1 MSSVIARDITVTLDG
16 RNVVD
21 GVDLTVAPGTWH
33 SIVGPNGAGKT
44 SLVETV
50 AGVRRPSSGT
60 VSVLGHNIHRLR
72 EQNRARQ
79 LAFVPQHPVVP
90 TGMSVA
96 DYVGLGRTAHR
107 GALRPAGDDDRAIV
121 SGVLERLDITSFAH
135 RDVASL
141 SGGER
146 QRVVLAR
153 ALAQHTL
160 VLVLDEP
167 ITGLDLRH
175 QIDLLSI
182 VRREVDECGLAV
194 VATLHDL
201 TLAAQFADE
210 MSLLDRGRVVATGQP
225 SEVVRSPQLAQSYGV
240 DLHVVEVAGADVVV
254 PSPMRERS
262 ASPVS

>member
-1 MSSVIARDITVTLDG
+1 MSSVVASSVTVAIDG
-16 RNVVD
+16 HPVVN

-50 AGVRRPSSGT
+50 AGVRRPSSGS
-60 VSVLGHNIHRLR
+60 VSVLGHDIHRLR
-72 EQNRARQ
+72 EQARARQ
-79 LAFVPQHPVVP
+79 VAFVPQHPIVP
-90 TGMSVA
+90 SGMSVA

-121 SGVLERLDITSFAH
+121 SGVLDRLDITTFAH

-146 QRVVLAR
+146 QRVILAR

-160 VLVLDEP
+160 VLVMDEP

-201 TLAAQFADE
+201 TLAAQFADQ
-210 MSLLDRGRVVATGQP
+210 MSLLDSGRIVASGRP
-225 SEVVRSPQLAQSYGV
+225 ADVLRSPQLTSSYGV
-240 DLHVVEVAGADVVV
+240 ELHVVDVAGADVVV
-254 PSPMRERS
+254 PAPLRERS
-262 ASPVS
+262 HTPVS

>member
-1 MSSVIARDITVTLDG
+1 MSSVRASKVTVTLDG
-16 RNVVD
+16 RRVVD
-21 GVDLTVAPGTWH
+21 AVDLVVAPGTWH

-44 SLVETV
+44 SLVETI
-50 AGVRRPSSGT
+50 AGVRRPSSGD
-60 VSVLGHNIHRLR
+60 VSVLGHDIHRLR
-72 EQNRARQ
+72 EQPRARQ

-90 TGMSVA
+90 IGMSVA

-121 SGVLERLDITSFAH
+121 SGVLERLDIKSFAH

-146 QRVVLAR
+146 QRVILAR

-160 VLVLDEP
+160 VLVMDEP

-175 QIDLLSI
+175 QLDLLSI

-194 VATLHDL
+194 IATLHDL

-210 MSLLDRGRVVATGQP
+210 MSLMDSGRIVASGQP
-225 SEVVRSPQLAQSYGV
+225 SDVLRSPQLATSYGV

-254 PSPMRERS
+254 PAPIRERLT
-262 ASPVS
+262 SPVS